1 MNNWNIAGRI
11 GKDAVVRH
19 TTGGKS
25 VTGFS
30 VALDRRVNGEKVV
43 DWVDCSIWEE
53 RGERLAPYL
62 LKGTAVAL
70 SGEAGVRV
78 HEGKGYQTLRVQQV
92 TLLGSKSDG
101 EKQQPARG
109 GGGTS
114 RPARQPAPTD
124 QPPVDDFSDD
134 DIPFVT
140 NRGTF

>member
-30 VALDRRVNGEKVV
+30 VALDRRVNGEKVT
-43 DWVDCSIWEE
+43 DWVDCSMWGE
-53 RGERLAPYL
+53 RGEKVAAYL

-78 HEGKGYQTLRVQQV
+78 YEGKGYQTLNVREL
-92 TLLGSKSDG
+92 TLLGGGG
-101 EKQQPARG
+101 EKPAARG
-109 GGGTS
+109 GSGS
-114 RPARQPAPTD
+114 ARPARQQTSAPA
-124 QPPVDDFSDD
+124 DDFDD
-134 DIPFVT
+134 ETIPF
-140 NRGTF
+140 

>member
-30 VALDRRVNGEKVV
+30 VALDRRVNGEKVT
-43 DWVDCSIWEE
+43 DWVDCSMWGE
-53 RGERLAPYL
+53 RGEKVAAYL

-78 HEGKGYQTLRVQQV
+78 HEGKGYQTLNVREL
-92 TLLGSKSDG
+92 TLLGGGG
-101 EKQQPARG
+101 EKPAARG
-109 GGGTS
+109 GGGGA
-114 RPARQPAPTD
+114 RPARQAPAG
-124 QPPVDDFSDD
+124 QQADDFDD
-134 DIPFVT
+134 DPDSIPFVT